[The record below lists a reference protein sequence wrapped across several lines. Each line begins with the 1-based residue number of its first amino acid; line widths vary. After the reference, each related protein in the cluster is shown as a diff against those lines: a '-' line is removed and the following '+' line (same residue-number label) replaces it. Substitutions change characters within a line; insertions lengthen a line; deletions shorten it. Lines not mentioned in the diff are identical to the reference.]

1 MALTLASPLPYAI
14 AQTTGAQP
22 MSSSREPQ
30 SLTFDALGQSVAYLK
45 EGSGPALVIVHG
57 LGGHKEDFKAV
68 IQILSSHY
76 TVYAFDM
83 LGFGA
88 SSRTAPSVG
97 PGAQADVI
105 QALLEH
111 EHLRKASVMGNSAGA
126 WAAATFAA
134 KYPGSINKLILSD
147 AAGLK
152 ATLSGPPPVNFAPDT
167 VADMQKLLQTVIASD
182 FAHSTEFAAQA
193 LAQFKASGEAA
204 SLGKLFGDFSK
215 PDNKD
220 KVLDDVLPD
229 VKAPTL
235 VVWGAQD
242 ALFPPAL
249 ADVVVGGVKG
259 SHKELIPNSSHFPQI
274 DNPKGLSAAVA
285 KFLG

>member
-1 MALTLASPLPYAI
+1 MSAS
-14 AQTTGAQP
+14 Q
-22 MSSSREPQ
+22 EPQ
-30 SLTFDALGQSVAYLK
+30 SLTFDAHGQLVAYLK

-68 IQILSSHY
+68 MQILSSRY

-105 QALLEH
+105 QALLQH

-134 KYPGSINKLILSD
+134 KYPALVNKLILSD

-152 ATLSGPPPVNFAPDT
+152 VTLSAPPPVNFAPDT
-167 VADMQKLLQTVIASD
+167 VADMQKLLQTVIESD
-182 FAHSTEFAAQA
+182 FAHSPEFATQA

-215 PDNKD
+215 PDHTD
-220 KVLDDVLPD
+220 QVLDDVLPD
-229 VKAPTL
+229 IKAPTL

-242 ALFPPAL
+242 GLFPPVL

-259 SHKELIPNSSHFPQI
+259 SHKVLIPNSSHFPQI
-274 DNPKGLSAAVA
+274 DNPKDLSAAVA